1 MDGEWVK
8 KSLRSVLQSNQGG
21 VPIGRLQADY
31 RSMCGEL
38 IPYTRL
44 EVYHVELVQ
53 SRLSELLA
61 KHWHGMWLSKLP
73 GVDLDMFSQT
83 IPPEALDK
91 LDTWTHICSRH
102 PHLAH
107 AMIHADHRGDAAEV
121 VHQDGVPSLVYGI
134 SSPHIEW

>member
-1 MDGEWVK
+1 MDGESVK

-21 VPIGRLQADY
+21 VPIGWLQADY

-44 EVYHVELVQ
+44 GYPVLMDYLRTIPSVVRMEHRMGEPEVYNVELVQ

-73 GVDLDMFSQT
+73 GVDLDIFSQT

-91 LDTWTHICSRH
+91 LDTWTHICSVRLH
-102 PHLAH
+102 SCRSH
-107 AMIHADHRGDAAEV
+107 
-121 VHQDGVPSLVYGI
+121 GI
-134 SSPHIEW
+134 K